1 MQSAGEAVPPRQ
13 PGRFRHVPLL
23 FSSFLY
29 CPGKG
34 ERGQE
39 ETKNRG
45 SAAGRMR
52 PARAILPPGHGRH
65 AAVRAKT
72 AAAAPAT
79 PHGAPRSGAG
89 NGRRRSHASGTS
101 TGISHT
107 WFQRYT
113 GSLTVS
119 TAARRPGRWR
129 SVRPVRRVGFA
140 VSPYSRAQAP
150 WKDASSVTES
160 ARLTSAS
167 SYSAPSPRA
176 GEKESASCE
185 RRGVSSAGVTVP
197 SAEEIT
203 KGAKPPGED
212 AAPSSAP
219 NPVIEANDRLVPK
232 PSARGSSANDSP
244 AVCGRGTAV

>member
-1 MQSAGEAVPPRQ
+1 MAARPFQTRSPP
-13 PGRFRHVPLL
+13 FLL
-23 FSSFLY
+23 ISLL
-29 CPGKG
+29 PGK
-34 ERGQE
+34 RGKGTGGNKKQRIGGG
-39 ETKNRG
+39 TDAARA
-45 SAAGRMR
+45 SHPAAGAW
-52 PARAILPPGHGRH
+52 PARGRARENCGRGPRN
-65 AAVRAKT
+65 AARST
-72 AAAAPAT
+72 AF
-79 PHGAPRSGAG
+79 GRG

-150 WKDASSVTES
+150 WKDTSSVTES

-244 AVCGRGTAV
+244 AVCGRGTAVCSSVSSVR